1 MSAKSSSTAEGIQKV
16 SHLQLLTVEQVAE
29 RLSVST
35 RTVRRLI
42 DSGELPA
49 HRMGRMVRVSV
60 DDLERYIR
68 GLRNV

>member
-1 MSAKSSSTAEGIQKV
+1 MSAKRASTTPDMKKLT
-16 SHLQLLTVEQVAE
+16 HLQLLTVEEVAE
-29 RLSVST
+29 RLSVSV

-42 DSGELPA
+42 DGGELPA

-60 DDLERYIR
+60 DDLDRYIR